1 MRISDWSS
9 DVCSSDLMSRSFRGR
24 VRHEA
29 DGAAGTILQCL
40 DPGRVRG
47 DMVDHPATRGQRQY
61 ARAHRAFR
69 LAQQQRRVGR
79 DRLEPYLFDQRGPL
93 TTADALHETK
103 AVDRGALERLRQ
115 RGGDGGSARLPPGTS
130 GPTTE

>member
-1 MRISDWSS
+1 MIRRPP
-9 DVCSSDLMSRSFRGR
+9 RSTRTDTLFPYTTLFRS
-24 VRHEA
+24 
-29 DGAAGTILQCL
+29 

-79 DRLEPYLFDQRGPL
+79 DRIEPYLFDQRGPL
-93 TTADALHETK
+93 TTADDLHETK

-115 RGGDGGSARLPPGTS
+115 RGEIGRAHV
-130 GPTTE
+130 